1 MFLISLYRIFVF
13 ASQSFWRNFWLSL
26 VTITIIVLTFA
37 SINFIIVLNII
48 TQASMEIV
56 KDKIDVSI
64 YFKTD
69 VTEPQVMEVKSY
81 LSTLA
86 QVKDITYISQAEA
99 LESFKEKHENDK
111 TIIESIDELD
121 VNPIG
126 ATLNVRAKDIE
137 DYPLIVE
144 VLSNS
149 KYDALIAD
157 KNFDDHKFFINKIKV
172 IADNIKQ
179 FGLMASLVLSL
190 IALLIVF
197 NTIRVAIYTHRQEI
211 AIMKLVGATN
221 WFIRGPFLLEAVFY
235 GIIACVVSI
244 IIAYP
249 FLNMIQPY
257 LNTFFLTENFNIS
270 SYFNDNFWQIFGFEL
285 IIVVILNILSSY
297 VAIRRYLKV

>member
-1 MFLISLYRIFVF
+1 M
-13 ASQSFWRNFWLSL
+13 Q
-26 VTITIIVLTFA
+26 
-37 SINFIIVLNII
+37 
-48 TQASMEIV
+48 IV
-56 KDKIDVSI
+56 KDKIDISI
-64 YFKTD
+64 YFKPD

-86 QVKDITYISQAEA
+86 QVKDINYVSQKEA
-99 LESFKEKHENDK
+99 LENFKQKHLSDS
-111 TIIESIDELD
+111 TIIESLNELD
-121 VNPIG
+121 SNPIG
-126 ATLNVRAKDIE
+126 ATLNVRSKNIE
-137 DYPLIVE
+137 DYPPIIE

-149 KYDALIAD
+149 KYNDLIAD
-157 KNFDDHKFFINKIKV
+157 KNFDDHKFFITKIKL

-179 FGLMASLVLSL
+179 VGLTASLILSL

-235 GIIACVVSI
+235 GIVACAVSI
-244 IIAYP
+244 LLAYP

-257 LNTFFLTENFNIS
+257 LNSFFLTENFNIS
-270 SYFNDNFWQIFGFEL
+270 SYFNQNFWQIFGFEL
-285 IIVVILNILSSY
+285 IIVIILNILSSY